1 MKRFKI
7 ESPLVSLR
15 FVKFIIFPFIFTYYS
30 ITVHREVIDVGLVCV
45 AKVDDRY
52 YRLQITAFEA
62 SEDSCEVKFL
72 DYGGYGTFYVS
83 DLKQIRSDFLTL
95 PFQVITQDLYLT

>member
-1 MKRFKI
+1 MQ
-7 ESPLVSLR
+7 
-15 FVKFIIFPFIFTYYS
+15 
-30 ITVHREVIDVGLVCV
+30 REVIEPGLICV

-52 YRLQITAFEA
+52 YRLQVTAFEA

-95 PFQVITQDLYLT
+95 PFQVIIQNLYLQKGFVSDARKMTLFFCRQLNAILPT

>member
-1 MKRFKI
+1 M
-7 ESPLVSLR
+7 
-15 FVKFIIFPFIFTYYS
+15 
-30 ITVHREVIDVGLVCV
+30 HREVIDVGLVCV

-95 PFQVITQDLYLT
+95 PFQVLTQDLYLQ